1 MIPSGVRLTP
11 VIEVVPVI
19 AFPTFHRIWCCRL
32 EVPRVFG
39 TPRGP
44 VALHIMV
51 IGDIPG
57 RAVHAFWLVPS
68 CLSHRRRV
76 SMLLVLLFV
85 SLLVRLSELLLLMPS
100 LSPASARI
108 FLLRLGRRRWWWL
121 WWCSSRIYFPVI
133 VVVVSDAPVF
143 ITISGIHDGS
153 HCPTTL
159 RHVFLLTQVLPFLC
173 AFIRVPYADLI
184 SLRPANEP
192 TRVVRVVT
200 W

>member
-1 MIPSGVRLTP
+1 MTPSGVRLTP

-19 AFPTFHRIWCCRL
+19 ASPIFHRIWCCRL
-32 EVPRVFG
+32 DVPRVFG
-39 TPRGP
+39 TPCGP
-44 VALHIMV
+44 VALHIKV
-51 IGDIPG
+51 VGDIPG

-68 CLSHRRRV
+68 CVSHRRRV

-100 LSPASARI
+100 LGPASAWI
-108 FLLRLGRRRWWWL
+108 FLLGWWWWL
-121 WWCSSRIYFPVI
+121 WWCSSRICFPVT
-133 VVVVSDAPVF
+133 VVVSDAPVF

-153 HCPTTL
+153 HCPTAL
-159 RHVFLLTQVLPFLC
+159 RHVFLLTQVLPFLR

-184 SLRPANEP
+184 SLRLANEP
-192 TRVVRVVT
+192 TRVVRVGT